1 MQLNILN
8 TVSIKYITKL
18 HTMRK
23 KFIKYNIQAQKF
35 KNKIIWP
42 SHYIIYQAYLKNR
55 ILLTNKKILHIES

>member
-35 KNKIIWP
+35 KNKII
-42 SHYIIYQAYLKNR
+42 
-55 ILLTNKKILHIES
+55 